1 MSDLARN
8 AGVVVVLLAVSV
20 GFGAWTTM
28 QDPTVGEQLISLL
41 KESIMGEAL
50 DSSGPMMAV
59 MLFFNNLQACILM
72 FVGGA
77 SLGLLT
83 VFIISTNGFVIGS
96 VLEMVSKEHSALY
109 VVAAIVPHGLFE
121 IPAFVISGALGLMLA
136 KALWREWEGDE
147 DASALALSYGR
158 IFLLVVLPLVAVA
171 ACVEAFITPE
181 ILRVII

>member
-1 MSDLARN
+1 
-8 AGVVVVLLAVSV
+8 
-20 GFGAWTTM
+20 
-28 QDPTVGEQLISLL
+28 
-41 KESIMGEAL
+41 
-50 DSSGPMMAV
+50 
-59 MLFFNNLQACILM
+59 M

-96 VLEMVSKEHSALY
+96 VLEMVRKDHSALY
-109 VVAAIVPHGLFE
+109 VVAAIVPHGLLE
-121 IPAFVISGALGLMLA
+121 IPAFIISGALGLMLA
-136 KALWREWEGDE
+136 KALWREWEGKE

-158 IFLLVVLPLVAVA
+158 TFLLAVVPLVAVA